1 MSNNIINLNSVR
13 NKNTL
18 DELVVKEIGTI
29 NITVFLEETTNSPV
43 YYLLPDKKELTPI
56 VDLSDDTLAHN
67 SFRLSQEL
75 KIRKI

>member
-56 VDLSDDTLAHN
+56 VDLLDDTLANN

>member
-56 VDLSDDTLAHN
+56 VDLLDDTLSNN